1 MDGAV
6 GVAERAGVDTGFVDR
21 LFAARV
27 TEVESAAFARQPV
40 EVIAFTLLA
49 IQARLGEAK
58 PAAGPNTPSGAVPPY
73 EKPAAQAKTRGR
85 KRGGRNGHPG
95 SRRASPVTADR
106 TRHQRLDHCPD
117 CGTKLRPT
125 GETRERISED
135 IPENLKPVVT
145 KDILHRDYC
154 PQCRKRV
161 EPKPPDLLPRCTL
174 GNRTLVFSGLLHFS
188 QGLTISQIVDTFNF
202 HLRLKITPGGLVQM
216 WHRLGEVLRP
226 WYEEIHEHCLEG
238 AKLHA
243 DETGWRVAGETQ
255 WLWCFAN
262 DHTAYYMID
271 RSRGS
276 PALQKFFTRYFDG
289 TLITDFWSPYDAIA
303 CADQQKCWPHLLR
316 DAASVDEKS
325 SGDLEWSSFC
335 RRLVGVYRDAK
346 KLHVRRPST
355 CANAAGTACANPV
368 GTACVHPAAAAQLS
382 AEHYELSIHRLEARL
397 IQLGTESWT
406 HPDAQRLSKRLLK
419 YSEQLLTFLR
429 YDNVTS
435 DNNPGE
441 RAIRPAVMI
450 RKTSYANQSQQ
461 GATTQ
466 SILMTIFRTL
476 RLRGQQPIDTLLAA
490 LATYNQAARLPPF
503 PETPSD
509 G

>member
-1 MDGAV
+1 MEGAA
-6 GVAERAGVDTGFVDR
+6 GVVERAGVDTEFVDR

-27 TEVESAAFARQPV
+27 TAEESAAFARQPV

-49 IQARLGEAK
+49 IQVRLGEAQ
-58 PAAGPNTPSGAVPPY
+58 PAAGPHTPSGAVPPY
-73 EKPAAQAKTRGR
+73 DKPAPTPPRQGGR
-85 KRGGRNGHPG
+85 RRGGQPGHSG
-95 SRRASPVTADR
+95 RRRPPPLPPDR
-106 TRHQRLDHCPD
+106 TREHQLDCCPD
-117 CGTKLRPT
+117 CGGKLRRT
-125 GETRERISED
+125 GETRERLSED
-135 IPENLKPVVT
+135 IPEDLKPVVT

-154 PQCRKRV
+154 PQCQQRV
-161 EPKPPDLLPRCTL
+161 EPKPPDLLPRCSL
-174 GNRTLVFSGLLHFS
+174 GNRTLVFSALLHFL
-188 QGLTISQIVDTFNF
+188 QGLTLSQIVDTFNF

-216 WHRLGEVLRP
+216 WHRLGDVLRP
-226 WYEEIHEHCLEG
+226 WYDELHEHCLEG

-243 DETGWRVAGETQ
+243 DETGWRVEGQTH

-289 TLITDFWSPYDAIA
+289 TLISDFWSPYDAVA

-316 DAASVDEKS
+316 DVAAVDEQS
-325 SGDLEWSSFC
+325 AGDPEWASFC

-346 KLHVRRPST
+346 TLHATRP
-355 CANAAGTACANPV
+355 TA
-368 GTACVHPAAAAQLS
+368 PA
-382 AEHYELSIHRLEARL
+382 ETYDLSIHRLERRL
-397 IQLGTESWT
+397 INLGTQTWT

-429 YDNVTS
+429 YDDVTS

-441 RAIRPAVMI
+441 RAIRPAVML
-450 RKTSYANQSQQ
+450 RKTSYANQSPQ

-466 SILMTIFRTL
+466 SLLMTIFRTL

-490 LATYNQAARLPPF
+490 LAAYNRTGTLPPF
-503 PETPSD
+503 PNIPSD

>member
-1 MDGAV
+1 
-6 GVAERAGVDTGFVDR
+6 VDDDFVDR

-27 TEVESAAFARQPV
+27 TEEESAAFARQPG
-40 EVIAFTLLA
+40 EVIAFTLLE
-49 IQARLGEAK
+49 IQRRLGDAQ

-73 EKPAAQAKTRGR
+73 EKPAPASKRGR
-85 KRGGRNGHPG
+85 RGATKGHPG
-95 SRRASPVTADR
+95 SRRPAPLKSDR
-106 TRHQRLDHCPD
+106 TRTHQLDCCPD
-117 CGTKLRPT
+117 CGHALRRT
-125 GETRERISED
+125 GETRRRLSED
-135 IPENLKPVVT
+135 IPENLKPVIT
-145 KDILHRDYC
+145 EDIIHRDYC
-154 PQCRKRV
+154 PQCKKRV

-226 WYEEIHEHCLEG
+226 WYDEIHDHCLEG

-243 DETGWRVAGETQ
+243 DETGWRVQGQTH

-262 DHTAYYMID
+262 DRAAYYMID

-316 DAASVDEKS
+316 DAAAVDEKS
-325 SGDLEWSSFC
+325 PDDAEWKSFC

-346 KLHVRRPST
+346 KLHATR
-355 CANAAGTACANPV
+355 ATAD
-368 GTACVHPAAAAQLS
+368 AAA
-382 AEHYELSIHRLEARL
+382 YELSTHRLEARL
-397 IQLGTESWT
+397 ISLGTEEWQ
-406 HPDAQRLSKRLLK
+406 HKDAKRLAKRLLK
-419 YSEQLLTFLR
+419 YSEQLLTFVR
-429 YDNVTS
+429 HDDVTS

-441 RAIRPAVMI
+441 RAIRPAVMM
-450 RKTSYANQSQQ
+450 RKTSYANQSPR

-476 RLRGQQPIDTLLAA
+476 RLRNQQPIDTLLAA
-490 LATYNQAARLPPF
+490 LAAHNHTGKLPAFPAAA
-503 PETPSD
+503 TD